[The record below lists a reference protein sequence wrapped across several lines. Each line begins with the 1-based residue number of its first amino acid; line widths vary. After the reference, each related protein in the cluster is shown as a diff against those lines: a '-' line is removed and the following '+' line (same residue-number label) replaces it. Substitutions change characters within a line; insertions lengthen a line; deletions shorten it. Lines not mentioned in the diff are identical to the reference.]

1 MSEWN
6 VKIKDTK
13 KTLHTLY
20 VIELKINGKTFTIEK
35 RYNDFL
41 NLHQN
46 ILDRFPDS
54 KVAVVAKF
62 PQRLLYSTS
71 KDIEERKLMLEVYLE
86 HAFKDD
92 TIRRCA
98 AMKFFLDVRS
108 QEGLNVDEHHESENP
123 NAETIRKFYKAFHNR
138 DAKTMATL
146 YHKDIHFSDPVF
158 PDLEGYQVMAM
169 WKMLTTKA
177 KNLVVEYDS
186 VSADDKNGAS
196 CHWEGWYLYG
206 GERPVHNIV
215 YSKFEFKDGKIIK
228 HVDDFAFDVW
238 ASQAL
243 GIVGTVGGYLIQKG
257 VRKKAYLGLEE
268 YIKENHLGP
277 TSFQN
282 DSHETVEVKTKVEAK
297 ISTPFDEEHEEKK
310 EEPKKEETKK
320 EETKKEES
328 KEEVKEEKKDEPEK
342 QPATPFDD
350 L

>member
-1 MSEWN
+1 
-6 VKIKDTK
+6 
-13 KTLHTLY
+13 LY

-54 KVAVVAKF
+54 RVAVVAKF
-62 PQRLLYSTS
+62 PQRLLYSTV

-98 AMKFFLDVRS
+98 AMKFFLDVRN
-108 QEGLNVDEHHESENP
+108 QEGLNVDENHESDNP
-123 NAETIRKFYKAFHNR
+123 NAETLRTFYKAFHQR
-138 DAKTMATL
+138 DAKTMASL

-158 PDLEGYQVMAM
+158 PDLEGYQVSSM

-186 VSADDKNGAS
+186 INADDKNGAS
-196 CHWEGWYLYG
+196 CHWEAWYLYQ

-215 YSKFEFKDGKIIK
+215 NSKFEFKDGKIIK
-228 HVDDFAFDVW
+228 HVDDFPFDVW

-243 GIVGTVGGYLIQKG
+243 GIVGTVGGYLIQKT
-257 VRKKAYLGLEE
+257 VRKKANLGLEDF
-268 YIKENHLGP
+268 IKENHLGP

-282 DSHETVEVKTKVEAK
+282 DSHETVEIKTKVEAK
-297 ISTPFDEEHEEKK
+297 ISTPFDDEHEE
-310 EEPKKEETKK
+310 KKEETKK
-320 EETKKEES
+320 EETTKNEEKKKKKRRKEET
-328 KEEVKEEKKDEPEK
+328 KEEEKKEEKKEEPEQK
-342 QPATPFDD
+342 QATPFDD